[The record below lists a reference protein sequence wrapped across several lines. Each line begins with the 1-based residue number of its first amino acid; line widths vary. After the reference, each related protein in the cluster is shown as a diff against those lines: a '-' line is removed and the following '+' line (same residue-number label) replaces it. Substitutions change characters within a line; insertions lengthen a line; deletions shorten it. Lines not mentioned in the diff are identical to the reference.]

1 MKIKFYNRLYACLTS
16 GVVAFSFSSCS
27 DDRKEYY
34 TSNDSFVVPLEVV
47 PEVTS
52 VSSSSLV
59 TTTSSTT
66 TSSTTTSS
74 TSEITTLPVT
84 SYTSDFTSD
93 YTSFI
98 SSTTSVTTMDVES
111 ESDKVIKEHFSNI
124 DEDMK
129 NSTDTDGFL
138 SKGKSYFVYC
148 VDFLFYDG
156 EIKGIK
162 FSDLTSSVKQQ
173 LLIDIDNIDSLICS
187 KFPNYKETISEG
199 SSKVYNKAA
208 EIIKAGSKNVK
219 DFSKEKLGQENYDKL
234 KEYKDMFMD
243 TAFGDFDEFKDIL
256 KKGKSKIKEWYEG
269 LR

>member
-1 MKIKFYNRLYACLTS
+1 MNIKFYNKLYACLTS
-16 GVVAFSFSSCS
+16 GVVAFSMCSCS
-27 DDRKEYY
+27 NDENQYY
-34 TSNDSFVVPLEVV
+34 TSSDSFVVPIEVV
-47 PEVTS
+47 PDVTS
-52 VSSSSLV
+52 VSSSLE
-59 TTTSSTT
+59 TTSTT
-66 TSSTTTSS
+66 TSLVTSLTTTTSTTT
-74 TSEITTLPVT
+74 VT
-84 SYTSDFTSD
+84 DVTTSD

-98 SSTTSVTTMDVES
+98 TNTTSVTTSYVES
-111 ESDKVIKEHFSNI
+111 ESDKDIEEHFSSI
-124 DEDMK
+124 GEDIK
-129 NSTDTDGFL
+129 NSVDTDSFL

-156 EIKGIK
+156 EINGIK
-162 FSDLTSSVKQQ
+162 FSDLTSSAKQQ
-173 LLIDIDNIDSLICS
+173 LLIDVDNIDSLICS

-199 SSKVYNKAA
+199 SGKVYNKAA

-234 KEYKDMFMD
+234 KEYKDMFME